1 MNKQVENIL
10 QLSLFGKHEININPQ
25 TNHLNEILQKA
36 AEHIQ
41 LQIDEKKGSLAI
53 KLDAV
58 NDICDVDEVHFL
70 NMIFNLLDNS
80 IKYSIKEPQIEIGT
94 KGINNKI
101 QIWVKDLGIGMSS
114 DTRKKAF
121 KKFFR
126 AETGNIHNVKGF
138 GLGLSYV
145 KLIVDKHNGNIEV
158 SSKQNEGTMITI
170 TLPLKA

>member
-10 QLSLFGKHEININPQ
+10 QLSLFGKHELNINPQ

-41 LQIDEKKGSLAI
+41 LQIDEKGGSLII
-53 KLDAV
+53 KLEAV

-70 NMIFNLLDNS
+70 NAIFNLLDNS
-80 IKYSIKEPQIEIGT
+80 IKYSLAEPQIEIGT
-94 KGINNKI
+94 RGIDNKI
-101 QIWVKDLGIGMSS
+101 QIWIKDSGIGMST

-158 SSKQNEGTMITI
+158 LSKQNEGTMVTI
-170 TLPLKA
+170 TLPLKV